1 MADLRVTDEIFARYP
16 EVVLGVV
23 TAHGLDNSGSA
34 PGALDADGRLA
45 ALRHE
50 EAQVR
55 AALAGSAVADHPH
68 IAPWREAY
76 RLFGAKPKDYPSSI
90 ENLVRRVLKGAPV
103 PAINPLVDLYNTI
116 SLRHLVPVGGE
127 DLDRIEGDIRL
138 AFATGDEPPV
148 RLLGEPEPRPPKPG
162 EVIYADDLGILC
174 RRWNWKEAERTKLTA
189 ATRHAFLVIEGLP
202 PVGPELV
209 LRAARE
215 LAEMV
220 RSISGGAGGNV
231 GAAGDAGGG
240 VAVHLVDRDHP
251 SVPLGPPGS

>member
-23 TAHGLDNSGSA
+23 TAHGIDNSDSS
-34 PGALDADGRLA
+34 PDAASTAQREARVA

-50 EAQVR
+50 EHQVR
-55 AALAGSAVADHPH
+55 TALAGSAVADHPH

-90 ENLVRRVLKGAPV
+90 ENLVRRVLKGAAV

-127 DLDRIEGDIRL
+127 DLDRVEGDIRL
-138 AFATGDEPPV
+138 TFATGDEPPV

-162 EVIYADDLGILC
+162 EVIYTDDLGILC

-209 LRAARE
+209 ERATRE
-215 LAEMV
+215 LADLV
-220 RSISGGAGGNV
+220 RTSCGGSV
-231 GAAGDAGGG
+231 GEI
-240 VAVHLVDRDHP
+240 AVHLLDRDHP
-251 SVPLGPPGS
+251 SAPLGPPGS